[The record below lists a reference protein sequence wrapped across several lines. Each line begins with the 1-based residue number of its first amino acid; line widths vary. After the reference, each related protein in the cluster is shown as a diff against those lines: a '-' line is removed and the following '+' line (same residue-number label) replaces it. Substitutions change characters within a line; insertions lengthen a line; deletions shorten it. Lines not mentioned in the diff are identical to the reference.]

1 MPKDIQQLPKYV
13 CGYCQKGYVLKKY
26 YDNHTTFCKIRHQTA
41 QETKDNINDEDS
53 HLSLKDLNKIVRKL
67 VIKTDK
73 MEKEI
78 KHLLGFVDKTLKC
91 ANIVELLNQ
100 THDPSAT
107 ISDFNIWYQEIEVKE
122 QHLDLFFK
130 TNYAEALF
138 KIIASHMSSTENIKA
153 FVEKPNKL
161 FVYSNESWIELSKD
175 DFYTFVST
183 LRKKIMKTFQI
194 WQIANRDAILNGDDG
209 HEDYADKV
217 IRIMGGNKSELAI
230 ANAIRERLYNKIK
243 TEMKSMTKI
252 EL

>member
-26 YDNHTTFCKIRHQTA
+26 YDNHTAFCKIRHQTA

-53 HLSLKDLNKIVRKL
+53 HLSLKDLNKIVRNL

-107 ISDFNIWYQEIEVKE
+107 ICDFNTWYENIEVKE
-122 QHLDLFFK
+122 KDLNPFFN
-130 TNYAEALF
+130 TNYAQALF
-138 KIIASHMSSTENIKA
+138 KIIVSQLLTNNIKA
-153 FVEKPNKL
+153 FTEKPNKI
-161 FVYSNESWIELSKD
+161 FIYTNQSWSELSKD
-175 DFYTFVST
+175 GFHTCIAS
-183 LRKKIMKTFQI
+183 LRKKVMKTFQK
-194 WQIANRDAILNGDDG
+194 WQIANREAILNGDDG

-217 IRIMGGNKSELAI
+217 IKIMGGNKSELAI
-230 ANAIRERLYNKIK
+230 ANAVREKLYNKIK
-243 TEMKSMTKI
+243 TELKSMTKI